1 MITWKAVTTE
11 LRSGAFLWKQ
21 TIKAVLGLLKWIYS
35 SHGQFFP
42 LYGEASKI
50 LTMYRDWQ
58 TQASARTEIHSD
70 ASGIVVRDGRHTLS
84 I

>member
-1 MITWKAVTTE
+1 MP
-11 LRSGAFLWKQ
+11 RN
-21 TIKAVLGLLKWIYS
+21 
-35 SHGQFFP
+35 GQFFP

-58 TQASARTEIHSD
+58 TQATARTEIHTD
-70 ASGIVVRDGRHTLS
+70 ASGIVVRDGRYTHS